1 MKVTIILRPGG
12 MEKTVELT
20 GTPRIIEALR
30 KAEIPPDVT
39 ICMMN
44 GSPVPVDTPLK
55 DGDRFEA
62 VTVVSGG

>member
-1 MKVTIILRPGG
+1 MKVTIIQRPGG
-12 MEKTVELT
+12 REKTVELS
-20 GTPRIIEALR
+20 GTPRIIDALR
-30 KAEIPPDVT
+30 DAEIPPDVT
-39 ICMMN
+39 VCMVD

>member
-1 MKVTIILRPGG
+1 MKVTIIQRPGG
-12 MEKTVELT
+12 RERIVELG
-20 GTPRIIEALR
+20 GTPRIIDALR
-30 KAEIPPDVT
+30 GAGIPPDVT
-39 ICMMN
+39 VCMVD

>member
-1 MKVTIILRPGG
+1 MKVTIIQRPRGR
-12 MEKTVELT
+12 EKTVELT
-20 GTPRIIEALR
+20 GTPKIIDALR

-39 ICMMN
+39 VCMVD
-44 GSPVPVDTPLK
+44 GSPVPVDTPLE